1 MSKKMTDK
9 ERRELIR
16 LRVWINDAT
25 SVLSEPEKRY
35 LAMINGEK
43 PRNKEE
49 AKMQQEIIKMRKDG
63 KIIDI
68 PSM

>member
-9 ERRELIR
+9 ERRELID
-16 LRVWINDAT
+16 RVWDSSTENDM
-25 SVLSEPEKRY
+25 SEAEKRY
-35 LAMINGEK
+35 IAMINGEK
-43 PRNKEE
+43 PRNEEE
-49 AKMQQEIIKMRKDG
+49 AIMQREIIQMRKEG